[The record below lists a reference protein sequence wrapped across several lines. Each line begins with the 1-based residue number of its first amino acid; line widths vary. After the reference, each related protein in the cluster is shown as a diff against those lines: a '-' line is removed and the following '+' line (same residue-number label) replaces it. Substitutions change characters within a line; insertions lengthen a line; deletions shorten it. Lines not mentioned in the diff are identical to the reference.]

1 MSILKKIFSSKD
13 NTTIT
18 HQKTS
23 RIAISGLTEIGNV
36 NPVCPSCNFELDEK
50 PERKKKCP
58 HCGNNIFVRTR
69 PLDRKKV
76 LISDK
81 QIDQLDFQWQLYNE
95 HKERENYEQDPE
107 YLKVRDEL
115 RKKFKREPSVSD
127 VRWGLANLKVI
138 EHANNND
145 WGLYRNAK
153 HEMAKILEKEER
165 IKESLIIYLEV
176 FFLDI
181 NGAMNR
187 GNLSPELAAKYPP
200 LDPKQSF
207 VAPGIIN
214 TIIDFSKK
222 QNLDSKE
229 IESLFIEAAKSEYN
243 KSLMPFD
250 PTEGLKE
257 LLEHFTK

>member
-1 MSILKKIFSSKD
+1 MSILKKIFSSKNN
-13 NTTIT
+13 NTKIP
-18 HQKTS
+18 QGTS
-23 RIAISGLTEIGNV
+23 KNIISGLTEIGNI
-36 NPVCPSCNFELDEK
+36 NSVCPSCNFEFDEK

-81 QIDQLDFQWQLYNE
+81 QIEQLDLQWQLYNE
-95 HKERENYEQDPE
+95 YKERENYERDPD
-107 YLKVRDEL
+107 YVKVRDGL

-127 VRWGLANLKVI
+127 VRWGLANLKVV

-176 FFLDI
+176 FYLDI

-187 GNLSPELAAKYPP
+187 GNLSPDLAAKYPP
-200 LDPKQSF
+200 FDPNQSF

-222 QNLDSKE
+222 LNL
-229 IESLFIEAAKSEYN
+229 ESNEAGAVFLDAAKSEYN

-250 PTEGLKE
+250 PSEGLKMF
-257 LLEHFTK
+257 LEHFNK

>member
-1 MSILKKIFSSKD
+1 MSILKKIFSSK
-13 NTTIT
+13 NNITIT
-18 HQKTS
+18 PQETS
-23 RIAISGLTEIGNV
+23 RNIISGLTEIGNV
-36 NPVCPSCNFELDEK
+36 NPVCPSCNFGLDEK

-58 HCGNNIFVRTR
+58 HCGDNIFVRTR

-81 QIDQLDFQWQLYNE
+81 QIDQLDLQWQLYNE
-95 HKERENYEQDPE
+95 HKERENYERDPE
-107 YLKVRDEL
+107 YVKVRDEL
-115 RKKFKREPSVSD
+115 RQKFEREPLVSD

-145 WGLYRNAK
+145 WGLYRNEK

-165 IKESLIIYLEV
+165 IKESLIIFLEV
-176 FFLDI
+176 FYLDI

-187 GNLSPELAAKYPP
+187 GNLSADLAAVWPP
-200 LDPKQSF
+200 FDPKQSC
-207 VAPGIIN
+207 VAPGIIY

-222 QNLDSKE
+222 LNLESNE
-229 IESLFIEAAKSEYN
+229 IEILFLDAAKSEYN

-250 PTEGLKE
+250 PTEGLKKF
-257 LLEHFTK
+257 LEHFNK

>member
-138 EHANNND
+138 
-145 WGLYRNAK
+145 
-153 HEMAKILEKEER
+153 
-165 IKESLIIYLEV
+165 
-176 FFLDI
+176 
-181 NGAMNR
+181 
-187 GNLSPELAAKYPP
+187 
-200 LDPKQSF
+200 SF
-207 VAPGIIN
+207 RFA
-214 TIIDFSKK
+214 
-222 QNLDSKE
+222 QLDSFWDGV
-229 IESLFIEAAKSEYN
+229 ESTIGWRILPVRSFQKNCHGDLAT
-243 KSLMPFD
+243 M
-250 PTEGLKE
+250 
-257 LLEHFTK
+257 